1 MIETMFLPPKG
12 LDHFFKPSLRVT
24 GRKVKRIIPV
34 LRMLDVPR
42 ARRRTT
48 TLFCVRFI
56 RFSEEGG
63 RCASE
68 TTKRF

>member
-48 TLFCVRFI
+48 TLFCDRFVRFP
-56 RFSEEGG
+56 EGG
-63 RCASE
+63 RRASE